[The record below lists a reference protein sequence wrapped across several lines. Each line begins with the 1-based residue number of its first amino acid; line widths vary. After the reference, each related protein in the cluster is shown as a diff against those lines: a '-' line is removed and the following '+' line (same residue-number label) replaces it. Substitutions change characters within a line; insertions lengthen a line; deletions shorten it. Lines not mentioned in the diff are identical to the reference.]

1 MGEAT
6 GMAALL
12 SALQS
17 AISTETMLANLTT
30 LIPFVGGVAIFAFT
44 YRLVRKLV
52 GGASR
57 GKAKI

>member
-1 MGEAT
+1 MGEVT
-6 GMAALL
+6 GMTALL

-30 LIPFVGGVAIFAFT
+30 LIPFVGAVAIFAFT
-44 YRLVRKLV
+44 YRLVKRLI